1 MSITKEDI
9 ASVKARGFLRN
20 RGTECFSGR
29 VVVAGGV
36 YTARDLAA
44 IAECAEK
51 YGNGKVMKHLDFP
64 EHMSPNALLQALNLL
79 YDLERLE
86 QLLIEL

>member
-1 MSITKEDI
+1 
-9 ASVKARGFLRN
+9 
-20 RGTECFSGR
+20 
-29 VVVAGGV
+29 
-36 YTARDLAA
+36 
-44 IAECAEK
+44 
-51 YGNGKVMKHLDFP
+51 MKHLDFP